1 MEKPDFE
8 KEIGSLLDNL
18 ADDVISGLEP
28 KLEPILEPEPSPE
41 PGPKLELEPSIDLE
55 PSLKLAPEPIPK
67 PALVLVPESESE
79 PEDELTQLRNQN
91 KLLLER
97 LEAMPM
103 APVADYAK
111 PAEPTVTV
119 EPEKAVIENIRF
131 IEEGA
136 DVDELL
142 GSAEKLNTLLN
153 RVYSMGV
160 EKAVTS
166 GREATIRSIP
176 QIVMSSVQNQL
187 FFREGIKDFF
197 DANPNL
203 KVARRTVGA
212 VMNEVAAEH
221 PDWKF
226 GEVLNEAGNRTYKA
240 LGLKKETTLK
250 EVKLRNPALPDG
262 TSSGRKKEK
271 DSATGLQ
278 KEINEIIL
286 D

>member
-8 KEIGSLLDNL
+8 KEIGSLLDSL
-18 ADDVISGLEP
+18 ANDVISGPEP
-28 KLEPILEPEPSPE
+28 KLEPVLEPEPSPE
-41 PGPKLELEPSIDLE
+41 PGPEPEPEPKPSPDPEL
-55 PSLKLAPEPIPK
+55 SLGSAPEPEPSPK
-67 PALVLVPESESE
+67 PVLVLAPESE

-103 APVADYAK
+103 TQVADYVK
-111 PAEPTVTV
+111 PVEPTVIV
-119 EPEKAVIENIRF
+119 EPEKVEDIKF

-136 DVDELL
+136 DIDELL
-142 GSAEKLNTLLN
+142 GSAERLNALLN

-160 EKAVTS
+160 EKAVNS

-250 EVKLRNPALPDG
+250 EVKSRNPALPDG

-271 DSATGLQ
+271 DFATDLQ